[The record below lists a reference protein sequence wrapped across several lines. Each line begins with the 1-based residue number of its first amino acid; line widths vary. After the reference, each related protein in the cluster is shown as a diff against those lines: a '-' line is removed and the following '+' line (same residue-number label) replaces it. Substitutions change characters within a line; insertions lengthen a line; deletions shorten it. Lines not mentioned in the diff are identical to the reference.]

1 MKQANLGLGVD
12 QLIDRQAWLQ
22 TAARELMDDLG
33 LRAILER
40 AGSVRPVG
48 SFELGLMVWPDLD
61 LEVIT
66 PDPPRPENV
75 LGVLRDL
82 VLVSGVQKINYADH
96 RDALGGEV
104 PRGIYLGPDPEFQ
117 GVRWQVD
124 VWFIDEDVAGARR
137 RLTDSIREGL
147 DDDKRRTILQIKQ
160 IAAASDRY
168 HRGVSSVDIYRAVL
182 DEGVTS
188 IDEFAAYLA
197 RTGREL

>member
-1 MKQANLGLGVD
+1 M
-12 QLIDRQAWLQ
+12 I
-22 TAARELMDDLG
+22 DDLG
-33 LRAILER
+33 LHAILDPV
-40 AGSVRPVG
+40 GSVRPAG

-66 PDPPRPENV
+66 PDLPRPENV
-75 LGVLRDL
+75 VGVLRDL
-82 VLVSGVQKINYADH
+82 VLVSGVRKINYADH
-96 RDALGGEV
+96 RDAVGGEL
-104 PRGIYLGPDPEFQ
+104 PRGIYLGPDPEFL

-124 VWFIDEDVAGARR
+124 VWFIDEDQAEERR
-137 RLTDSIREGL
+137 RLTETIRDRMNDGT
-147 DDDKRRTILQIKQ
+147 RRTIQQIKQ

-188 IDEFAAYLA
+188 MDGFVTYLA